1 MATLIAGDR
10 NQMIGQMYGTM
21 SENTINYL
29 YNKIDNVA
37 QTFQSIGTGFNDYA
51 NEVVNRF
58 KRGAVNIVNTA
69 KSIVGAT
76 KNIFN
81 NNIYYINTEFDFRT
95 CSPINQQF
103 IYCHPYFQNEIDNR
117 RLDGWS
123 DTRVDDFPGLIGEH
137 NPLYQSATNG
147 VLQYSDEHLDG
158 IERTDKIIHYL
169 DYGDSKE
176 LKFHEQLVIRSN
188 WENLFRMT
196 TINDEDDVLV
206 DPTSIYTRYID

>member
-37 QTFQSIGTGFNDYA
+37 QTFQSIGNGLNDYV
-51 NEVVNRF
+51 NEVTSRF
-58 KRGAVNIVNTA
+58 KKGAVNIVNTA

-81 NNIYYINTEFDFRT
+81 NNIYYIDNEFDFRT

-103 IYCHPYFQNEIDNR
+103 IYCHPYFQNEIDKH

-123 DTRVDDFPGLIGEH
+123 DTRVDEFPGLIGEY

-147 VLQYSDEHLDG
+147 VLQYGDEHLDG
-158 IERTDKIIHYL
+158 IIRNDKITHYL
-169 DYGDSKE
+169 NYGDSKE
-176 LKFHEQLVIRSN
+176 LKFHEQLVIKSN
-188 WENLFRMT
+188 WENLFRM
-196 TINDEDDVLV
+196 INDDENESTL
-206 DPTSIYTRYID
+206 DPTCLYSKYL